1 MRVFDRILLFPYQ
14 ACRGDDFDKGTDVPD
29 SGTAD
34 LARYLDQD
42 VIDGSDFQSLPAQAD
57 MLIAY
62 ATTPGYVS
70 WRNSEAG
77 SWFINAIDEVFRNLA
92 YQQDL
97 CSMMIEVNKVVAR
110 DFEASGHHRQM
121 PSPVMQ
127 LLRKLYFRPGYYRV

>member
-1 MRVFDRILLFPYQ
+1 MPSLCPLQ

-34 LARYLDQD
+34 IARYLSAD
-42 VIDGSDFQSLPAQAD
+42 VVDGGEFQALPAQAD

-70 WRNSEAG
+70 WRNSEHG
-77 SWFINAIDEVFRNLA
+77 SWFIQAIDEVFRKQA
-92 YQQDL
+92 YKEEL
-97 CSMMIEVNKVVAR
+97 CAMMVEVNKVVAR

-121 PSPVMQ
+121 PSPIIQ
-127 LLRKLYFRPGYYRV
+127 LLKKFYFRPGYYVK